1 MEAESSTSN
10 QQRKRKRSAS
20 ESSEKPAQFT
30 WRTDKEHRL
39 YSSKLLEALRRVRS
53 GSGSPRTDPPRS
65 RAVREAADRAL
76 AISARGRT
84 RWSRAILSNR
94 SIKLKSNRIR
104 VPCPARP
111 KRAELERIH
120 SADQEKKKS
129 VVLQSKAKVL
139 GRLVPGCK
147 KLSFPTLLEEASD
160 YIKALEMQVKAMS
173 ALTEILS
180 MIGGGTEGAPG
191 NGMLQEGVASA
202 GAGAGTSTGTG
213 TDSIPPP
220 A

>member
-20 ESSEKPAQFT
+20 ETSEKPKQST

-84 RWSRAILSNR
+84 RWSRAILSSR

-111 KRAELERIH
+111 KRTELERIQ

-147 KLSFPTLLEEASD
+147 KLSFPTLLDEASD

-180 MIGGGTEGAPG
+180 MIGGGTEVAPG
-191 NGMLQEGVASA
+191 MAQEGVSST
-202 GAGAGTSTGTG
+202 GAGTSTSTG
-213 TDSIPPP
+213 TDSMPPP

>member
-20 ESSEKPAQFT
+20 ESSEKPAQST
-30 WRTDKEHRL
+30 WRSDKEHRL

-53 GSGSPRTDPPRS
+53 GSGSSSPRTDPPRS

-84 RWSRAILSNR
+84 RWSRAILSSR

-111 KRAELERIH
+111 KRTELERIQ
-120 SADQEKKKS
+120 SAADQEKKKS

-180 MIGGGTEGAPG
+180 MFGGGTEGAPG
-191 NGMLQEGVASA
+191 MVQD
-202 GAGAGTSTGTG
+202 AGAGTSTGT
-213 TDSIPPP
+213 DSMPPP

>member
-1 MEAESSTSN
+1 MEAESSTTSN

-20 ESSEKPAQFT
+20 ETPDKPAQST

-53 GSGSPRTDPPRS
+53 ESVLPRTEPPRS
-65 RAVREAADRAL
+65 RAVREAAYRAL

-84 RWSRAILSNR
+84 RWSRAILSSR

-104 VPCPARP
+104 VPVPARP
-111 KRAELERIH
+111 NRTELERSQ
-120 SADQEKKKS
+120 SATDHEKKKS
-129 VVLQSKAKVL
+129 VVLQRKVRVL

-147 KLSFPTLLEEASD
+147 KLSFPTLLEETSD

-180 MIGGGTEGAPG
+180 MIGGSTEGVPG
-191 NGMLQEGVASA
+191 PVPDGGAS
-202 GAGAGTSTGTG
+202 TSASTSM
-213 TDSIPPP
+213 DSLPPP

>member
-20 ESSEKPAQFT
+20 ESSAKPAQST

-53 GSGSPRTDPPRS
+53 GSGSSSPRTDPPRS

-84 RWSRAILSNR
+84 RWSRAILSSR

-111 KRAELERIH
+111 KRTELERIQ
-120 SADQEKKKS
+120 SAADQEKKKS

-191 NGMLQEGVASA
+191 MVQD
-202 GAGAGTSTGTG
+202 AGAGTNSM
-213 TDSIPPP
+213 PPP